1 MIQKVNQ
8 QYYEMGFH
16 LMSGVLVDETL
27 APQLEAI
34 LSEAREKARK
44 LIMENKEHILETK
57 TSGVYP
63 RGERT
68 DVYLSMPKG
77 MFDLNLDQK
86 LRLMDGA
93 LCVKKVEHVFKSDDK
108 SEEKAK
114 AFAQRAIEDDL
125 DAKGGLL

>member
-1 MIQKVNQ
+1 MIQKVNE

-44 LIMENKEHILETK
+44 LIMENQEHILETR

-63 RGERT
+63 RGKST
-68 DVYLSMPKG
+68 DVYLAMPKG
-77 MFDLNLDQK
+77 MFDLNLNQK
-86 LRLMDGA
+86 LKLMESA
-93 LCVKKVEHVFKSDDK
+93 LCVKKVENVFKSDERG
-108 SEEKAK
+108 EEKVK

-125 DAKGGLL
+125 DAKGGSL